1 HSCPPLSQ
9 LQNRKSTMSACC
21 LRRRCIVVI
30 SFHHDGVM
38 LSSWVRWDTTPSG
51 IPVVNIIT
59 AGAQPPWEGT
69 AMLLGLHTWGVRDIV
84 RGDLVTR
91 LQEALDQ
98 GRHDGAGIVWDNGLR
113 CW

>member
-1 HSCPPLSQ
+1 FSQ

-38 LSSWVRWDTTPSG
+38 LSSWVRWDTTPGG
-51 IPVVNIIT
+51 IPRHRRHRWWSTV
-59 AGAQPPWEGT
+59 PWEGT
-69 AMLLGLHTWGVRDIV
+69 AMLPVLRTWWSRDIV

-91 LQEALDQ
+91 RQEEFDH
-98 GRHDGAGIVWDNGLR
+98 GRHGGARLVWHRGLR
-113 CW
+113 CG